1 MGMNKDKCRWC
12 KHYRPDERHNGV
24 VGWCEV
30 KDRPMAYNRTCD
42 KIEQGTQKWMCG
54 KGVVE

>member
-1 MGMNKDKCRWC
+1 MKDKCRWC
-12 KHYRPDERHNGV
+12 KHYRPDERYNGV

-42 KIEQGTQKWMCG
+42 KIEQGTQKWLCG
-54 KGVVE
+54 KVVVE